1 MAFKSFKELRNN
13 VDPKPS
19 PMSRG
24 ADGVDHINIGD
35 QAKTHLGRLL
45 SLTKVRGIQHP
56 QLGNFSSIQS
66 VWSFVRSVEQDDR
79 TRTLH
84 GKKLLNFSHRMGS
97 RRVINF
103 TAIIAAIYVNVIE
116 NDAELKSLLIEND
129 LPFDYYDTVN
139 EVGLR
144 VRKKFEHWLVPIITD
159 ISKALKEGKSLMDVA
174 LNMRDNKSKP
184 IFYDAIVGMKMEDH
198 LPTAKHSDEEKE
210 EVLLEEKID
219 NLEEDSNELREE
231 LDEAEMVDFLA
242 YDSNAAKQDVDEKE
256 KEVV

>member
-1 MAFKSFKELRNN
+1 MAFKSFKELRSNI
-13 VDPKPS
+13 DPKPS

-24 ADGVDHINIGD
+24 VDGVDHINIGD
-35 QAKTHLGRLL
+35 QAETQLGRLL
-45 SLTKVRGIQHP
+45 SLTKVRSIQHP

-66 VWSFVRSVEQDDR
+66 LWSFVRSVEQDDR

-116 NDAELKSLLIEND
+116 NEAELKALLIENK

-159 ISKALKEGKSLMDVA
+159 ISKALKEDKNPMDVA

-184 IFYDAIVGMKMEDH
+184 IFYDAIVGMKMEEDR
-198 LPTAKHSDEEKE
+198 LPTTKRVEEEKE
-210 EVLLEEKID
+210 EVLLETLD
-219 NLEEDSNELREE
+219 DLEEDSEELREK
-231 LDEAEMVDFLA
+231 LDELEMVDFVTE
-242 YDSNAAKQDVDEKE
+242 NI
-256 KEVV
+256 